1 MKVNLQ
7 DAAWPIVLLV
17 MGSFPRPRYFVIGG
31 GYAAAE
37 EAVYLTRYGKSVTMI
52 IREPDFTC
60 AKLTAEAAKITRKL
74 RLFITQKKE
83 ITGDDFVR
91 KAVFVNNQTG
101 EETVYEAPKDSTF
114 GLFVLL
120 K

>member
-1 MKVNLQ
+1 M
-7 DAAWPIVLLV
+7 
-17 MGSFPRPRYFVIGG
+17 
-31 GYAAAE
+31 
-37 EAVYLTRYGKSVTMI
+37 
-52 IREPDFTC
+52 
-60 AKLTAEAAKITRKL
+60 
-74 RLFITQKKE
+74 KE

-120 K
+120 EINQVQKFLKENCLRPWVCANN

>member
-1 MKVNLQ
+1 M
-7 DAAWPIVLLV
+7 
-17 MGSFPRPRYFVIGG
+17 IGG

-60 AKLTAEAAKITRKL
+60 AKLTAEAAKNHPKIK
-74 RLFITQKKE
+74 IVYNIEVKE

-120 K
+120 EINQVQKFLKEKLP

>member
-1 MKVNLQ
+1 M
-7 DAAWPIVLLV
+7 
-17 MGSFPRPRYFVIGG
+17 
-31 GYAAAE
+31 
-37 EAVYLTRYGKSVTMI
+37 
-52 IREPDFTC
+52 
-60 AKLTAEAAKITRKL
+60 
-74 RLFITQKKE
+74 KE

-120 K
+120 EINQVQKFLKEKLP